1 MSEKLR
7 IISLGIH
14 HLGFKESLDKVMDWA
29 EKRQSAY
36 VCFANVHMIIEA
48 YKNKTFLAQVEKA
61 NLVLADGKPVATACK
76 ILYHKKQERI
86 AGMDFMPKLLEI
98 ANEKKLSVFFYG
110 STPEVLDGLKQK
122 INHRYPAVIHAGSIS
137 PSFGFIK
144 EEEMVKHIEQINN
157 SDAQIIFVSLGCPKQ
172 EKWMAVH
179 SEKIKGILLGVGAAF
194 PVMAGLQKRA
204 PVWMQNLSL
213 EWVYR
218 LWQQPGRLLSRYFFT
233 NLMFLYLLARE
244 WIKPRSTNAR

>member
-14 HLGFKESLDKVMDWA
+14 HLGFKESLEKVMDWA

-48 YKNKTFLAQVEKA
+48 YKDKAFPAQVEKA
-61 NLVLADGKPVATACK
+61 SLVLADGKPVASACK

-86 AGMDFMPKLLEI
+86 AGMDFMPRLLEI
-98 ANEKKLSVFFYG
+98 ANERRTPVFFYG
-110 STPEVLDGLKQK
+110 STQEVLEGIKQK
-122 INHRYPAVIHAGSIS
+122 INLLYPSVIHAGSIS
-137 PSFGFIK
+137 PSFGVIK
-144 EEEMVKHIEQINN
+144 EEEMANHIEQINN
-157 SDAQIIFVSLGCPKQ
+157 SGAQIIFVSLGCPKQ
-172 EKWMAVH
+172 ERWMATH
-179 SEKIKGILLGVGAAF
+179 SEKINGVLLGVGAAF

-218 LWQQPGRLLSRYFFT
+218 LWQQPRRLFKRYFFT
-233 NLMFLYLLARE
+233 NLTFLYLLVRE
-244 WIKPRSTNAR
+244 WVKIRLNNAR